1 MRKKLKKYI
10 GLLLLMAAV
19 VLICVSPT
27 FTVSAKAGDG
37 WEFDP
42 NTGTLT
48 VMSDTGMASWHEGGD
63 NSGVD
68 ALEIKSVM
76 ISMDVILEGG
86 GKTPFPTAQILKLFF
101 ITKTWM

>member
-37 WEFDP
+37 
-42 NTGTLT
+42 
-48 VMSDTGMASWHEGGD
+48 
-63 NSGVD
+63 
-68 ALEIKSVM
+68 
-76 ISMDVILEGG
+76 
-86 GKTPFPTAQILKLFF
+86 
-101 ITKTWM
+101 